1 MITYLSDKV
10 ICQLSQSHHVG
21 DIFGVLGKQ
30 KNYPNFFLFV
40 QGTKNLRSTLRW
52 SKTQSWLITCF
63 FFSSCKWTSPV
74 WNGYLQWMGILTAQQ
89 QDVVLHFSSLNDM
102 DKGLG
107 KRFKG
112 KASDM
117 VRCYVSVM
125 ESRE

>member
-1 MITYLSDKV
+1 MVKDPELV
-10 ICQLSQSHHVG
+10 
-21 DIFGVLGKQ
+21 
-30 KNYPNFFLFV
+30 N
-40 QGTKNLRSTLRW
+40 NL
-52 SKTQSWLITCF
+52 F